1 MTTALGEKIKA
12 IIQAN
17 GPISVTD
24 YFSLCLADPE
34 YGYYRTREPFG
45 RSGDFVTAPE
55 VSQLFGEMIGVF
67 IVHAWQRHG
76 TPAGVRLVEIGPGRG
91 TMMAD
96 MLRVIARLAPPL
108 FETMTVHLV
117 ETSERLRDIQSQT
130 LDAHEGKISWHSDFE
145 EVPPGFTLLAAN
157 ELFDAIPIR
166 QFVKTPNGFRE
177 RMVGLDTDGEL
188 AFAAGVAGI
197 DPALLPEPHQTVLNG
212 ALFEISPAR
221 QAVMI
226 TICDRLKAFGGTA
239 LAIDYGHLVTGFGD
253 TLQAVRMHEFDPPLA
268 HPGEADLTSH
278 VDFAD
283 LAKTAAAAGLHLNGA
298 LHQGDFLTG
307 LGIVERAAALGRNRE
322 PRTQEIIQSA
332 VDRLAGAGEGR
343 MGELFKAMAVS
354 YPAVDLMPFRPV
366 D

>member
-1 MTTALGEKIKA
+1 MTTPLGEKIKT

-34 YGYYRTREPFG
+34 HGYYRTREPFG

-67 IVHAWQRHG
+67 VVHAWQRHG

-96 MLRVIARLAPPL
+96 MLRVISRIAPPL
-108 FETMTVHLV
+108 FDNMTVHLV
-117 ETSERLRDIQSQT
+117 ETSERLRDVQSQT
-130 LDAHEGKISWHSDFE
+130 LEPHEGKISWHAGFD
-145 EVPPGFTLLAAN
+145 EVPPGFTLIVAN

-166 QFVKTPNGFRE
+166 QFVRTPTGFRE
-177 RMVGLDTDGEL
+177 RMVGLGADGEL
-188 AFAAGVAGI
+188 MFAAGVAGI
-197 DPALLPEPHQTVLNG
+197 DPALLPEPAQNAPVGT
-212 ALFEISPAR
+212 LFEISPAR
-221 QAVMI
+221 QAVMRA
-226 TICDRLKAFGGTA
+226 ICERLRAFSGTA
-239 LAIDYGHLVTGFGD
+239 LAIDYGHLITGFGD

-278 VDFAD
+278 VDFQQ
-283 LAKTAAAAGLHLNGA
+283 LAETAASADVHINGA

-307 LGIVERAAALGRNRE
+307 LGILERAAALGRGRE
-322 PRTQEIIQSA
+322 PRTQQIIQGA

-343 MGELFKAMAVS
+343 MGELFKALAVS
-354 YPAVDLMPFRPV
+354 YPPVDLMPFRPV